1 MPLRERPSDI
11 LPLAAHLLERLGYR
25 DVTLGPDA
33 QQALVDYHWPGNVRE
48 LKNVVER
55 SIYRQ
60 GNPQLP
66 LADLVT
72 KEGDTSYHAMDL
84 VHPSVKGSRAIAA
97 RIAALIGD

>member
-1 MPLRERPSDI
+1 MLLTERTPGVTSPVEACSPLGDEMDRR
-11 LPLAAHLLERLGYR
+11 LARMAE
-25 DVTLGPDA
+25 VTEG
-33 QQALVDYHWPGNVRE
+33 VTF
-48 LKNVVER
+48 
-55 SIYRQ
+55 
-60 GNPQLP
+60 LP